1 MSDWLNSTL
10 MGNRIVSDTYLPSLL
25 DRLADDSHINHSI
38 ESCRQAVAELEK
50 KLINRTSIGQEEQH
64 QRWLKELRDQRTSLA
79 FLQQAVGSLQSIR
92 DCVRRDVGWLLNARN
107 LCLDSLERNYPEVAA
122 SVVNYGLPD
131 LTGKTAS
138 SLQAGKLEKI
148 LEKAI
153 LIFEPRILRQSLQ
166 VRLLNNESMQDH
178 NALIFEITGW
188 FWAEPS
194 SLRLQLTTH
203 LDLENG
209 DMRILE

>member
-1 MSDWLNSTL
+1 M
-10 MGNRIVSDTYLPSLL
+10 VSETYLPSLL
-25 DRLADDSHINHSI
+25 DRLADDSHVNHSM

-50 KLINRTSIGQEEQH
+50 KLVNQASMGEGEQH
-64 QRWLKELRDQRTSLA
+64 QQWLKELRDQRTNLA
-79 FLQQAVGSLQSIR
+79 FLQKAVGSLQGIR

-107 LCLDSLERNYPEVAA
+107 LCLDNLEQNYPEVAA

-138 SLQAGKLEKI
+138 SLLAGKLEKM

-153 LIFEPRILRQSLQ
+153 LVFEPRILRQSLQ
-166 VRLLNNESMQDH
+166 VKLLNNGSMQDH
-178 NALIFEITGW
+178 NALVFEITGW
-188 FWAEPS
+188 LWAEPS
-194 SLRLQLTTH
+194 PLRLQLTTH